1 MRTKPFVRTAIS
13 LLFALAMGTAYSQ
26 SFDPVNDDTD
36 LFMQNPA
43 ISPVAPNILIII
55 DNTANWSQAFNAEK
69 TALVQVVG
77 ALSQNVNVGL
87 MLFTQTGNNVD
98 TGQSATDG
106 GYPLYG
112 MRAVGPGNAT
122 SQNNRTVLNTIVN
135 GFDGNTEKS
144 NNTALSLSMYE
155 ACAYFKGIN
164 ANAGRSMKRR
174 DYNGNSGNPAGALN
188 ANSFS
193 NSSTVRYT
201 SPITNVCQRNY
212 IIYISNG
219 PANENTS
226 NLTQAK
232 SLLDT

>member
-55 DNTANWSQAFNAEK
+55 DNTANWSSAFNAEK

-87 MLFTQTGNNVD
+87 MLYPLTGA
-98 TGQSATDG
+98 SAVESGYGNIDG

-112 MRAVGPGNAT
+112 MRAVGPANAT

-144 NNTALSLSMYE
+144 NNTALSVAMYD
-155 ACAYFKGIN
+155 AYAYFKGITPE
-164 ANAGRSMKRR
+164 AGRAQKRR
-174 DYNGNSGNPAGALN
+174 DYGGSSINPAGALSRN
-188 ANSFS
+188 AF
-193 NSSTVRYT
+193 
-201 SPITNVCQRNY
+201 
-212 IIYISNG
+212 
-219 PANENTS
+219 
-226 NLTQAK
+226 
-232 SLLDT
+232 